1 MNSWAFVPFNLGAA
15 ALAVFDLDLNSL
27 LVRIGLD
34 RAVLF
39 KEARILPDPEEPGFA
54 SFVGKSGFE
63 PGPHSDDGLNISATY
78 KSQSSFIELHYA

>member
-1 MNSWAFVPFNLGAA
+1 
-15 ALAVFDLDLNSL
+15 
-27 LVRIGLD
+27 
-34 RAVLF
+34 VLF